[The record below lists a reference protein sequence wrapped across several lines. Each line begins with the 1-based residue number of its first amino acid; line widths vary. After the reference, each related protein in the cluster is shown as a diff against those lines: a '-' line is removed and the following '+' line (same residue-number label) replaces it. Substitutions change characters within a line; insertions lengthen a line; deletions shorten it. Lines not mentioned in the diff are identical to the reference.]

1 MNVEQLDIRG
11 HMAQFAPFDNLPD
24 ALLDRIAGEVEIRY
38 FQAGSELLVKD
49 QPIDSLWYIRSGA
62 VEMYQRSGRL
72 FNRLS
77 EGDIFGYSDLLRSN
91 RRVRYPVGA
100 IEDTLI
106 YFIPGDVFEAVC
118 EEDDDFAEFVETGG
132 QRLKVTV
139 EQQRDDSGLMTTRVR
154 KLINRQPQMV
164 EATTTLQQAAQQM
177 RDANATCV
185 LVIDVTETQSAYTFT
200 GPDGRHWKLNGIL
213 TDRDFCTRVLA
224 EGKSPQTPVGDV
236 MSRKLIVTQS
246 DESVYE
252 AMLSMLRN
260 QVHHLPVLYRRQPIG
275 VLHLSDIVRHET
287 HSSLFLVN
295 NVFVQ
300 NSAEQLAKLA
310 PEVRT
315 GFVRMVADGA
325 NSEMVCRALA
335 TIGRAFTQ
343 RLLELAESELGPAP
357 VPYCFMVL
365 GSMAREEPT
374 INADQDNA
382 LVLDDDYDPDR
393 HGEYFKALAKFVCEG
408 LDACGYP
415 YCKGDVMAT
424 NSRWRQPLHVWKR
437 YFTEWMEEPNG
448 ERLLHSSIFFDLAP
462 VHGEAPMVESLQD
475 LIAELAP
482 QRPVFLAALA
492 RNARNRTPPLGFFR
506 QFVMDQDG
514 EHRKSINLKRRGTAP
529 LTDLVR
535 VHALAC
541 GSKAQNTFT
550 RLDDIAET
558 KLLADGVTDRLRY
571 AFEFMS
577 MVRIRHQ
584 AEAIEQGV
592 EPDNS
597 VDPEN
602 IGSRERHN
610 LKDAFEAISNAQKF
624 LSFRY
629 IMPTRQSSS
638 KTEPD
643 RSGSPQGGAPRR
655 GGR

>member
-11 HMAQFAPFDNLPD
+11 HLAQFAPFDSLPD
-24 ALLDRIAGEVEIRY
+24 ELLDRVAGAVEIRY

-72 FNRLS
+72 FNRLG
-77 EGDIFGYSDLLRSN
+77 EGDIFGYSDLLRN
-91 RRVRYPVGA
+91 RRVRYPVNA

-106 YFIPGDVFEAVC
+106 YFVPADVFESIC
-118 EEDDDFAEFVETGG
+118 DEDDTFSEFVDTGG
-132 QRLKVTV
+132 RLKVTV

-154 KLINRQPQMV
+154 KLITRQPQMV
-164 EATTTLQQAAQQM
+164 ESTTTLQAAAQRM

-185 LVIDVTETQSAYTFT
+185 LVVDVTDTHSAYTFT
-200 GPDGRHWKLNGIL
+200 GRDGRHWQLTGIL

-224 EGKSPQTPVGDV
+224 EGLSPETPVGEV
-236 MSRKLIVTQS
+236 MSSRVIVIQS

-252 AMLSMLRN
+252 GMLCMLRN
-260 QVHHLPVLYRRQPIG
+260 QVHHLPVLHRRQPMG

-295 NVFVQ
+295 NIFVQ
-300 NSAEQLAKLA
+300 NTPEQLARLST
-310 PEVRT
+310 EVRT

-325 NSEMVCRALA
+325 NSEMISRALA
-335 TIGRAFTQ
+335 TIGRGFTQ
-343 RLLELAESELGPAP
+343 RLLELAESQLGPAP
-357 VPYCFMVL
+357 IPYCFMVL

-382 LVLDDDYDPDR
+382 LVLDDSYDPER
-393 HGEYFKALAKFVCEG
+393 HGEYFEALAHFVCDG
-408 LDACGYP
+408 LNACGYP

-424 NSRWRQPLHVWKR
+424 NPRWRKPLSVWKR
-437 YFTEWMEEPNG
+437 YFLEWMDEPNG

-462 VHGEAPMVESLQD
+462 VHGEAPMVETLQD
-475 LIAELAP
+475 LIAETAP
-482 QRPVFLAALA
+482 RRQLFLAALA

-506 QFVMDQDG
+506 QFVMEQDG

-541 GSKAQNTFT
+541 GSKAQNTFA

-558 KLLADGVTDRLRY
+558 KLLGEGVNEKLRY
-571 AFEFMS
+571 AFEFLS

-584 AEAIEQGV
+584 AEAIEHGA
-592 EPDNS
+592 EPDNG
-597 VDPEN
+597 VDPEHV
-602 IGSRERHN
+602 GSRDRHH

-629 IMPTRQSSS
+629 TMPGRSSSSTGSSS
-638 KTEPD
+638 KSASSHD
-643 RSGSPQGGAPRR
+643 GATRKE
-655 GGR
+655 GR

>member
-393 HGEYFKALAKFVCEG
+393 HGEYFEALAKFVCDG

>member
-1 MNVEQLDIRG
+1 MNVEQLDIRA
-11 HMAQFAPFDNLPD
+11 HMAQFAPFDDLPD
-24 ALLDRIAGEVEIRY
+24 ELLDRLVGSVEVRY

-49 QPIDSLWYIRSGA
+49 QEIDSLWYIRSGA
-62 VEMYQRSGRL
+62 VEMYFRSGRL
-72 FNRLS
+72 FNRLD
-77 EGDIFGYSDLLRSN
+77 EGDIFGYSDLLRN
-91 RRVRYPVGA
+91 RRVRYPVNA

-106 YFIPGDVFEAVC
+106 YFVPADVFESVC
-118 EEDDDFAEFVETGG
+118 DEDDDFSEFVDTGG
-132 QRLKVTV
+132 QRLKGTV

-154 KLINRQPQMV
+154 RLITRQPKMV
-164 EATTTLQQAAQQM
+164 EATTTLQEAAREM
-177 RDANATCV
+177 RDGNTTCV
-185 LVIDVTETQSAYTFT
+185 LVVDVTDTQSAYTFT
-200 GPDGRHWKLNGIL
+200 GRDGRNWQLSGIL

-224 EGKSPQTPVGDV
+224 EGLSPETAVGDV
-236 MSRKLIVTQS
+236 MSSKVIVVQS

-260 QVHHLPVLYRRQPIG
+260 QVHHLPVLHRRQPMG

-295 NVFVQ
+295 NIFVQ
-300 NSAEQLAKLA
+300 NTAAQLARLSS
-310 PEVRT
+310 EVQT

-325 NSEMVCRALA
+325 NSEMVSRSLA
-335 TIGRAFTQ
+335 TIGRSFTQ
-343 RLLELAESELGPAP
+343 RLLELAESELGPPP

-382 LVLDDDYDPDR
+382 LVLDDRYDAEQ
-393 HGEYFKALAKFVCEG
+393 HGEYFESLARFVCDG
-408 LDACGYP
+408 LDACGYA
-415 YCKGDVMAT
+415 YCKGDVMAI
-424 NSRWRQPLHVWKR
+424 NPRWRQPLHVWKR
-437 YFTEWMEEPNG
+437 YFTEWMDEPNG

-462 VHGEAPMVESLQD
+462 VHGESPMVEALQD
-475 LIAELAP
+475 LIADLAP

-492 RNARNRTPPLGFFR
+492 RNAKSRTPPLGFFR
-506 QFVMDQDG
+506 TFVMEQDG

-541 GSKAQNTFT
+541 GSKAQNSFA
-550 RLDDIAET
+550 RLDDIANT
-558 KLLADGVTDRLRY
+558 KLLAEGVNERLRY
-571 AFEFMS
+571 AFEFLS

-584 AEAIEQGV
+584 ADAIEKGQ

-602 IGSRERHN
+602 IGSRERHH

-629 IMPTRQSSS
+629 TMPAGRQG
-638 KTEPD
+638 KRTG
-643 RSGSPQGGAPRR
+643 SGKGAP
-655 GGR
+655 